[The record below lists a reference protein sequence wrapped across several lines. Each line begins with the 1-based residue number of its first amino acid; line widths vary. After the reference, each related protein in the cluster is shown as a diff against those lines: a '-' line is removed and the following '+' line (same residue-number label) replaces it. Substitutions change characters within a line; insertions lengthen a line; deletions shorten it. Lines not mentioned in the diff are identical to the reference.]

1 MNWGVILSEE
11 ITESQTQAFIP
22 SPEFLARKKRIEDA
36 FILRQPDR
44 VPVAPVVLHYYPT
57 RVAGIS
63 NKDAMYQIDR
73 RLQAL
78 REVTVRHDWDAA
90 PPAGSVP
97 AARPLELV
105 GLQQIK
111 WPGGAI
117 SDDLPFQMVE
127 NEYML
132 QSEYDELLS
141 DANGFVIKKLWPRI
155 ASSMEP
161 VSRLFQMSGFIPLI
175 SVSDFYSLPGFI
187 GGVLSQPGLSEALEK
202 MLELVQ
208 EGPKTMKLM
217 ADHSMEMMQLGYPSV
232 AGSFVFCAFDWISD
246 FLRGLRGTSLDMYQV
261 PDKLIAAIDMIAPL
275 QINGATR
282 MAQQARVN
290 SAVIFLHRGSAGF
303 MSDEQ
308 FARFYWPCL
317 RALILGLIDAG
328 IRPIVYTE
336 GDFTPRLKY
345 FQELP
350 PKKFVMHYQD
360 VDRKLAKQL
369 LGDICCF
376 WGNVSSALMC
386 TGTPEQ
392 VKDDVKELID
402 IFGDNGGLV
411 IDSTIGIPDES
422 KPENVQALTDAVH
435 EYGVY

>member
-1 MNWGVILSEE
+1 V
-11 ITESQTQAFIP
+11 QAFTP
-22 SPEFLARKKRIEDA
+22 SPEFLARKKRVEDA
-36 FILRQPDR
+36 FSLRQPDR
-44 VPVAPVVLHYYPT
+44 TPVAPVVLHYYPT

-63 NKDAMYQIDR
+63 NKDAMYHYDR

-78 REVTVRHDWDAA
+78 KDVTIEHDWDAA

-97 AARPLELV
+97 AAKPLEILGV
-105 GLQQIK
+105 KQIK

-117 SDDLPFQMVE
+117 SDELPFQMVE

-132 QSEYDELLS
+132 QSEYDELFS
-141 DANGFVIKKLWPRI
+141 NTNRFVVEKLWPRI
-155 ASSMEP
+155 ADSMALIGNIFET
-161 VSRLFQMSGFIPLI
+161 MNNIPLI
-175 SVSDFYSLPGFI
+175 SLSNFYSLPGFI
-187 GGVLSQPGLSEALEK
+187 GGFLSQAGLSEIPEK
-202 MLELVQ
+202 LLELSQ
-208 EGPKTMKLM
+208 ETQNNGKLM
-217 ADHSMEMMQLGYPSV
+217 IDYNLEMMRLGYPFV
-232 AGSFVFCAFDWISD
+232 AGAFAFCAFDWISD

-261 PDKLIAAIDMIAPL
+261 PDKLLKAIEIITPL
-275 QINGATR
+275 QINGITR
-282 MAQQARVN
+282 MAQQAQVDG
-290 SAVIFLHRGSAGF
+290 AVIFLHRGSEGF

-308 FARFYWPCL
+308 FSKFYWPCL
-317 RALILGLIDAG
+317 RTLTMGLIDAG

-336 GDFTPRLKY
+336 GDYTARLKY
-345 FQELP
+345 FQDLP

-360 VDRKLAKQL
+360 VDRRLAKQL
-369 LGDICCF
+369 LGDISCF

-422 KPENVQALTDAVH
+422 RPENVQALSDAVR
-435 EYGVY
+435 EFGVY